1 MRVTQGTFSY
11 LPDLSDDEIAAQVRY
26 CLENGWPVAV
36 EHTDDPHPRHVYW
49 DMFGL
54 PMFDLLDPDA
64 VMDAVHACR
73 EEFPGHYVRVSG
85 YDRSYGRQT
94 TAISFIVQRPADE
107 PGFRVVRA
115 EGPGRVVNYTLQPYA
130 ADRPA
135 GRRYAAPAP
144 ASTPK
149 TRRYLVDAEPAD

>member
-1 MRVTQGTFSY
+1 MRITQGTFSY
-11 LPDLSDDEIAAQVRY
+11 LPDLSDEQIEAQVRY
-26 CLENGWPVAV
+26 CLDNGWPVAV
-36 EHTDDPHPRHVYW
+36 EHADDPHPRHVYW

-64 VMDAVHACR
+64 VMDAVRACR
-73 EEFPGHYVRVSG
+73 QEFPGHYVRVTG

-94 TAISFIVQRPADE
+94 TGISFIVQRPVEE
-107 PGFRVVRA
+107 PGFRVVRE

-144 ASTPK
+144 ANPVRTQ
-149 TRRYLVDAEPAD
+149 RFLVDAEPAD